1 MNFKPVSIDHYKIL
15 KPFFSENPYSLS
27 VYSPASIIAW
37 SYRTFKADYAIDEGN
52 LYICGYEEDHP
63 LERHLILPVSSQKIS
78 FTPSMLYD
86 TARKT
91 GFDLYWYVPGDY
103 LETLDSDELK
113 SLFLIE
119 EQPGFKDYVYLTED
133 LIHLRGNRFS
143 KKRNLINQFTR
154 EYLRRDRV
162 KVDEIRPEDVDE
174 CLQFLELWCDQHD
187 CDTEQESS
195 LACEKHAV
203 ITTLKNMARL
213 ESNLNS
219 RELSRPVVARPACW
233 NAPDRCRLKPA
244 SRKPS
249 MRIRVAPVC
258 ARAVLCTPTDVREEL
273 GTPADGDGS
282 SVGGSVGCAARIGG
296 NRSSRSA
303 PCRPPLPSACPE

>member
-1 MNFKPVSIDHYKIL
+1 MNFIPVSIDDYKIL

-37 SYRTFKADYAIDEGN
+37 SYRTFKADYAIDDGN

-63 LERHLILPVSSQKIS
+63 LERHLILPVSSQRIS

-154 EYLRRDRV
+154 EYLRRNRV

-174 CLQFLELWCDQHD
+174 CLQFLELWCDQHA

-203 ITTLKNMARL
+203 ITTLKNMDRL
-213 ESNLNS
+213 ESKGIQVRVDGKIYAFGIGSRLNQTTATLNFEKADS
-219 RELSRPVVARPACW
+219 GIKGLYQFLDNE
-233 NAPDRCRLKPA
+233 
-244 SRKPS
+244 
-249 MRIRVAPVC
+249 C
-258 ARAVLCTPTDVREEL
+258 ARRLFSEFRYINKESDMNIPNLAESKQSYNPIL
-273 GTPADGDGS
+273 
-282 SVGGSVGCAARIGG
+282 RI
-296 NRSSRSA
+296 
-303 PCRPPLPSACPE
+303 PSFKLTLRR